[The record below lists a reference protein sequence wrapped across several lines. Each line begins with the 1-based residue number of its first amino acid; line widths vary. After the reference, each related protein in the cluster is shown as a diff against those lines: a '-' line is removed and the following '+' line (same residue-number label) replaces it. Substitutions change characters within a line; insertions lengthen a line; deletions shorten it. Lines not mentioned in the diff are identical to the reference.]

1 MPFTRNRGPGI
12 HCRGNLI
19 NLRCKT
25 KYSNQQSPV
34 NGLTLNIWCAYKYSP
49 FAPKLFH
56 PWGQH
61 LASTCWPVNSWSY
74 SNEGRHHG
82 LLHAPE
88 RKPMCCHHDRTSWRW
103 WNIPSQQP
111 TFPQLPDTQCLFFPL
126 SFHRRFARRET
137 NVELHGSWCTKD
149 WKNFKERPNQCRN
162 GAKII

>member
-88 RKPMCCHHDRTSWRW
+88 RKPMCCHHDWTSWRW

-111 TFPQLPDTQCLFFPL
+111 TFPQLPDETV
-126 SFHRRFARRET
+126 FHRSVGVVGAIRPAYATGQT
-137 NVELHGSWCTKD
+137 NALHHVFHDDVGKFLGRSGTD
-149 WKNFKERPNQCRN
+149 L
-162 GAKII
+162 